1 MAAILEQTKRG
12 RDAFPV
18 EKIRQDFPILRQR
31 FYDKPLVY
39 LDNAA
44 TTQKPQAVIDRMSRF
59 YEEEY
64 GTVRRGVYALS
75 ELSTKAFEQARAKVA
90 RFMNA
95 PISCEVLFTRGTTES
110 INIVASCFGRPFFQA
125 GDEIIISAIEHHANI
140 VPWQQVCE
148 ATGASLKV
156 IPVNDRG
163 ELILEEYEKML
174 NPNVKI
180 VAVNHVSNAL
190 GTVNP
195 IKWMIDKAHQQGIPV
210 LIDGAQG
217 VSHLPVDVQMLDCD
231 FYAFSSHKLYGPSGI
246 GVLYAKVKHLDKMVP
261 YQFGGEMIETVTFE
275 KTTFAKAPRKFEAG
289 TPAIVEAVGLGE
301 AIDYLTRIGMGPI
314 GMYESELLEYAA
326 DILSRIP
333 SLSIIGTAED
343 KASVLSFTLKNIHP
357 HDIGTILDREGV
369 AIRAGHHCAQPVMS
383 RYGVPATARASF
395 AFYNTKEEIDK
406 LAEAIQVCI
415 KLFG

>member
-18 EKIRQDFPILRQR
+18 EKIRQDFPVLRQR

-75 ELSTKAFEQARAKVA
+75 ERSTKAFEQARAKVA

-110 INIVASCFGRPFFQA
+110 INIVASCFGRPYFKT

-314 GMYESELLEYAA
+314 GMYESELLDYATEK
-326 DILSRIP
+326 LSQIP
-333 SLSIIGTAED
+333 SLTIVGTAED

>member
-1 MAAILEQTKRG
+1 MATACVATCSTQACCIMQADR
-12 RDAFPV
+12 AC
-18 EKIRQDFPILRQR
+18 Q
-31 FYDKPLVY
+31 
-39 LDNAA
+39 AA
-44 TTQKPQAVIDRMSRF
+44 TAPSGVQFCLCGRALPTHQSAV
-59 YEEEY
+59 
-64 GTVRRGVYALS
+64 GWQHLS
-75 ELSTKAFEQARAKVA
+75 FEQARAKVA

-110 INIVASCFGRPFFQA
+110 INIVASCFGRPFFKT

-289 TPAIVEAVGLGE
+289 TPAIVEAIGLGE

-314 GMYESELLEYAA
+314 GMYESELLDYATEK
-326 DILSRIP
+326 LSQIP
-333 SLSIIGTAED
+333 SLTIVGTAED

-406 LAEAIQVCI
+406 LADAIQVCI

>member
-18 EKIRQDFPILRQR
+18 EKIRQDFPVLRQR

-75 ELSTKAFEQARAKVA
+75 ERSTKAFEQARAKVA

-110 INIVASCFGRPFFQA
+110 INIVASCFGRPFFKT

-289 TPAIVEAVGLGE
+289 TPAIVEAIGLGE

-314 GMYESELLEYAA
+314 GMYESELLDYATEK
-326 DILSRIP
+326 LSQIP
-333 SLSIIGTAED
+333 SLTIVGTAED

-406 LAEAIQVCI
+406 LADAIQVCI